1 MDKAENKTV
10 WTYAAVGV
18 MNTGG
23 IRIPIDS
30 AGRDITYSDLLM
42 AQPFEN
48 TWDILE
54 LNGSCI
60 LQVFAKLCQKFKK
73 REKIGTNLFEE
84 IAFST
89 KAVDFLL
96 VQFILFLARF
106 SIYRRVTGVAM
117 R

>member
-89 KAVDFLL
+89 KMQSIFFLSNL
-96 VQFILFLARF
+96 SCFLHV
-106 SIYRRVTGVAM
+106 SLYTGV
-117 R
+117 

>member
-89 KAVDFLL
+89 KMRSIFFLSNL
-96 VQFILFLARF
+96 SCFLHV
-106 SIYRRVTGVAM
+106 SLYTGV
-117 R
+117 

>member
-1 MDKAENKTV
+1 MEKAENETV

-30 AGRDITYSDLLM
+30 AGGYITYSDLLM

-60 LQVFAKLCQKFKK
+60 LEVWQNCVKNSGKKL
-73 REKIGTNLFEE
+73 ISHHG
-84 IAFST
+84 
-89 KAVDFLL
+89 
-96 VQFILFLARF
+96 
-106 SIYRRVTGVAM
+106 
-117 R
+117 